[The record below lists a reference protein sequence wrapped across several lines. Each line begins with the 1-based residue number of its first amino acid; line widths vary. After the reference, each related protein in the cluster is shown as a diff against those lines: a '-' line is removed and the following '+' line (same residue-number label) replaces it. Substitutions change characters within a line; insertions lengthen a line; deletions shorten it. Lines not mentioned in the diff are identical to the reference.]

1 MTVLGAVFPR
11 FCPDKRDVW
20 HGKRAATPCQTS
32 CLSGR
37 CVATGGGPHFLTT
50 EYNAIPTWLRCA
62 HAGIVQN
69 KKHQLTNERLKQS
82 DCTAAER
89 TIAVYKTVTRYLCER
104 QQEAQLSLKPNA
116 QRKNQLS
123 STAISSELS

>member
-1 MTVLGAVFPR
+1 MFGTENGPLPLAKLHVYRG
-11 FCPDKRDVW
+11 DVS
-20 HGKRAATPCQTS
+20 P
-32 CLSGR
+32 L
-37 CVATGGGPHFLTT
+37 GGGPHFLTT
-50 EYNAIPTWLRCA
+50 EYNAISTWLRCA

-123 STAISSELS
+123 STVS